1 MLPIVK
7 HADRLLK
14 GLILAGGFATRL
26 RPLSCSK
33 PKLLFPLVGTP
44 LIDRM
49 LEWLTLGNVAEVILA
64 LNHLSD
70 KMRMEI
76 AARNLGERVLL
87 SIEEKPLG
95 TGGPLRLAE
104 PMLANPDSVVVVN
117 GDVACDID
125 LKGLAEAHTRSGAE
139 ATIALCSVVDTRQFG
154 VVSVDSRSRVVRFE
168 EKSLTNEGPGWIN
181 AGVYILNRAVIDMIP
196 RGRAVSLEREIFPVL
211 AEQMKLNGWK
221 HSGFWYDIG
230 KVQDYVSANMEL
242 LERPGFVAASH
253 RISAAG
259 VEQPSFLGDHCVV
272 ESGARIGP
280 RTILSRGVK
289 VGKGAII
296 RGSIV
301 FEEVVLGDNCRVDG
315 AVIGEATTVGR
326 GAIVG
331 EGSVIAGEVSVP
343 DGAVV
348 NAGSTVLN

>member
-1 MLPIVK
+1 V
-7 HADRLLK
+7 ADHLLK

-64 LNHLSD
+64 LNHFSD
-70 KMRMEI
+70 KMRVEVT
-76 AARNLGERVLL
+76 ARNLEDRVLL
-87 SIEEKPLG
+87 SIEDSPLG

-104 PMLANPDSVVVVN
+104 PMLGDPDPVIVVN

-125 LKGLAEAHTRSGAE
+125 LRSLAEAHGRSGAE
-139 ATIALCSVVDTRQFG
+139 ATIALFSVRDTRPFG
-154 VVSVDSRSRVVRFE
+154 VVSIDSKNRIMRFE
-168 EKSLTNEGPGWIN
+168 EKSLTNKGPGWIN
-181 AGVYILNRAVIDMIP
+181 AGVYILNRTVIGMIP
-196 RGRAVSLEREIFPVL
+196 RGRAVSLEREVFPVL

-230 KVQDYVSANMEL
+230 KIQDYVKANMEL
-242 LERPGFVAASH
+242 LERPGYLVANPMS
-253 RISAAG
+253 SAVG
-259 VEQPSFLGDHCVV
+259 VELPSFLGDHCIVGD
-272 ESGARIGP
+272 GARVGP

-289 VGKGAII
+289 VGRDAMI
-296 RGSIV
+296 RDSIV
-301 FEEVVLGDNCRVDG
+301 FEEAVLGDNCRVDG
-315 AVIGEATTVGR
+315 AVIGEATSIGK

-331 EGSVIAGEVSVP
+331 EGSVIAGEVFVP
-343 DGAVV
+343 AGAVV
-348 NAGSTVLN
+348 SAGSMVLN